1 MKVLIPLTDNQI
13 KLLLDCID
21 AESVHASNDQLKEEL
36 NEVLNSFNLTLGNIY
51 KKPIEGLVKYH
62 LSKE

>member
-36 NEVLNSFNLTLGNIY
+36 HI
-51 KKPIEGLVKYH
+51 IRYH
-62 LSKE
+62 PLRE